1 MRIRTSAARLLVA
14 ISLLGGV
21 AACGMTDFPSYIAG
35 IENSQQTIAPGAQS
49 APLTV
54 QVKDQDGEPLSGV
67 VVNYEIKSGAGSL
80 SAPSATTNDDGK
92 ASVTFTAGTTTGTT
106 VINATVA
113 ALGAVGFNVIVK

>member
-14 ISLLGGV
+14 ISLLGGA

-35 IENSQQTIAPGAQS
+35 VENSQQTIAPGAQS

-54 QVKDQDGEPLSGV
+54 QVKDQDGDALSGV
-67 VVNYEIKSGAGSL
+67 VVNYTIRSGAGSL
-80 SAPSATTNDDGK
+80 SAPSATTNDDGR

-106 VINATVA
+106 VIDATVA
-113 ALGAVGFNVIVK
+113 TLGAVGFNVIVK